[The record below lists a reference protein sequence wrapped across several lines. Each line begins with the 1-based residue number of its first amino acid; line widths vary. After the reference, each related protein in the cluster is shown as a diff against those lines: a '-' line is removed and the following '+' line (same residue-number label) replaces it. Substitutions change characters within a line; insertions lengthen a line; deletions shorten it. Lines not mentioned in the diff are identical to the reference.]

1 MEERQSCMCIF
12 KAQQWKGQSREDH
25 GASPS
30 LWKEY
35 YLKTGQT
42 IQVGSGKINTTR
54 EKKF

>member
-35 YLKTGQT
+35 YLKTGQI

-54 EKKF
+54 EKHF